1 MANNNKQMVDLPFF
15 ELCNQAPAATSALSA
30 LATAE
35 DGSNRF
41 IYYLTTSSFYRYDT
55 IADTWQ
61 QLANPVVTPV
71 TVLSMR
77 YTSNRGFH
85 GKVISATSSSITI
98 PGLRGK
104 IFDGDTL
111 RIIQGTGVGQE
122 KTLTYTGETIH
133 DAGVVTAVVAS
144 NIGITDNLKKWKV
157 NQWAGY
163 TLGITFGTGVT
174 QYKKILYN
182 DATTLYVYDPN
193 LLPHEPWNNYPYI
206 ATAPYALPVAN
217 NSHYKILST
226 TFSVSPSWDVT
237 PNYTSYFT
245 ILTDGIFLVSSAAA
259 APFFTFQY
267 YDIANDM
274 WQQKTVP
281 QGLIGAALGT
291 DVSIERSSRVG
302 AALTTDV
309 GITTALSNRT
319 LQDLGQNL
327 TNDRYANHRIR
338 IISGTGIGQT
348 RRIVGHTTNTYTFAR
363 PWDINPDNTST
374 YEICPD
380 YDRVY
385 MMGNGSSATF
395 AYSPTYDYWMQGQ
408 GFDDGITSNISV
420 AYENTSEKWTPFGV
434 STGAVIANGI
444 RAINPTPTAG
454 GTGYAIGDVAVCNVG
469 GTGAQVR
476 VTSIAPG
483 GIVTGIELIH
493 TGTATGFTVGTGR
506 ATTQTGGLG
515 TGSGLTIE
523 ITSVGETALIT
534 TASAHLF
541 KAGDT
546 VRFSGCTN
554 ANWNSTYT
562 ILGIPN
568 SAAVAPTTFCIVSNV
583 GSNMAATSSQ
593 STTVIVDP
601 TKNWIVN
608 EHVGRIVQL
617 SVGGITPTTQYRWI
631 TANTATTLT
640 VATITAAVNGT
651 SKYVIYDSKIFGVDD
666 QRKEVNMSGYGWATS
681 GSTTTLVDS
690 TKAWIPNQWANYFFK
705 IEAGT
710 GYGSGRI
717 QITSNTETTLTFAT
731 QSFTPDTTTKY
742 EIADSWGLMTAAST
756 TTITETTTKNWATN
770 QWAQKRVRI
779 LAGTAAGQE
788 AAIASNTATVLTTGT
803 ITLPDTTS
811 VYAILANL
819 PRSSGIELIHNSGSS
834 NSNIRGRYL
843 YITRGGGTNALDI
856 YDLSTGKWIT
866 PDFTAPQSEGFTTGS
881 SYAYDG
887 GDYIYASRSTTGTV
901 IRIFRYNINTNKF
914 DGAMTTTVLQGTAH
928 IGNLMEVVEDP
939 GEEFKYLYVLQNTG
953 TLLQRSLIF

>member
-30 LATAE
+30 LATTE
-35 DGSNRF
+35 DGTGRY
-41 IYYLTTSSFYRYDT
+41 IYYLTTSSFYRYDV

-85 GKVISATSSSITI
+85 GKTISATSSSITI

-104 IFDGDTL
+104 VLSGETI
-111 RIIQGTGVGQE
+111 RIVQGTGVGQE
-122 KTLTYTGETIH
+122 RTLTYTGETIH

-144 NIGITDNLKKWKV
+144 NVGITDNLKKWKV
-157 NQWAGY
+157 NQWVGY
-163 TLGITFGTGVT
+163 TLGITHSTGIT

-182 DATTLYVYDPN
+182 DATTLYVYDAN

-206 ATAPYALPVAN
+206 ATAPYAIPVAAT
-217 NSHYKILST
+217 SHYKIISS
-226 TFSVSPSWDVT
+226 TFSVNT
-237 PNYTSYFT
+237 PWTITPDYTSYFT
-245 ILTDGIFLVSSAAA
+245 VMTGGLYLVSSAAA
-259 APFFTFQY
+259 TPFFTFQY
-267 YDIANDM
+267 YDIAADT

-291 DVSIERSSRVG
+291 DVSIERTSRVG
-302 AALTTDV
+302 TALTTSV
-309 GITTALSNRT
+309 GVTTALTNRT

-327 TNDRYANHRIR
+327 TNDRYANHRLR
-338 IISGTGIGQT
+338 IVGGTGLGQT

-363 PWDINPDNTST
+363 NWDVNPDNTST
-374 YEICPD
+374 YEVYPD
-380 YDRVY
+380 YDKVY

-395 AYSPTYDYWMQGQ
+395 AYSPMNDYWMQGQ
-408 GFDDGITSNISV
+408 AFDDGVTTNISV
-420 AYENTSEKWTPFGV
+420 VYENTSEKWVPFGV
-434 STGAVIANGI
+434 STGAIIANGI
-444 RAINPTPTAG
+444 RTINSTPTAG

-534 TASAHLF
+534 TASSHIF
-541 KAGDT
+541 EAGDV

-554 ANWNSTYT
+554 ASWNTTYT
-562 ILGIPN
+562 VLGVPFT
-568 SAAVAPTTFCIVSNV
+568 AAVAPTTFCIVSNV

-601 TKNWIVN
+601 TKNWITN

-617 SVGGITPTTQYRWI
+617 NVGGISPTTQYRWI

-651 SKYVIYDSKIFGVDD
+651 SKYVIYDSKIFGIDD
-666 QRKEVNMSGYGWATS
+666 QRKEAGMSGYGYATS

-690 TKAWIPNQWANYFFK
+690 SKNWVPNQWAGYVFK
-705 IEAGT
+705 IESGT

-717 QITSNTETTLTFAT
+717 SITSNTATTLTFAT
-731 QSFTPDTTTKY
+731 QTFTPDTTTKY
-742 EIADSWGLMTAAST
+742 EIADSWGLMTAGST
-756 TTITETTTKNWATN
+756 TTITESTTKNWAVN

-779 LAGTAAGQE
+779 IAGTNAGQE

-803 ITLPDTTS
+803 ITAPDATS
-811 VYAILANL
+811 VYAILSNL
-819 PRSSGIELIHNSGSS
+819 TRSSGIELIHNNASS
-834 NSNIRGRYL
+834 DLSIRGKYL
-843 YITRGGGTNALDI
+843 FIARGGGTNTFDI
-856 YDLSTGKWIT
+856 YDLTTGRWIT
-866 PDFTAPQSEGFTTGS
+866 PDFTSPQSELFNTGS

-887 GDYIYASRSTTGTV
+887 GDYIYASRSTTSTV
-901 IRIFRYNINTNKF
+901 IRVFKYNINTNEF
-914 DGAMTTTVLQGTAH
+914 DGAMTSTFLQNTAH
-928 IGNLMEVVEDP
+928 TGNLMEIVEDST
-939 GEEFKYLYVLQNTG
+939 GDFKYLYILQNTG
-953 TLLQRSLIF
+953 TLLSRALIF

>member
-1 MANNNKQMVDLPFF
+1 MANNNKQMIDLPFF
-15 ELCNQAPAATSALSA
+15 ELCNQAPVATSALSA

-35 DGSNRF
+35 DGTGRY

-61 QLANPVVTPV
+61 QLANPAVAPV

-85 GKVISATSSSITI
+85 GRTLASTSSSITI

-104 IFDGDTL
+104 VLDGETL

-122 KTLTYTGETIH
+122 KTLTYTNETIH

-144 NIGITDNLKKWKV
+144 NAGITDNLKKWKV
-157 NQWAGY
+157 NQWVGY
-163 TLGITFGTGVT
+163 TVGITFSTGVT

-206 ATAPYALPVAN
+206 ATAPYALPVGAT
-217 NSHYKILST
+217 SHYEITSA
-226 TFSVSPSWDVT
+226 TFSVNT
-237 PNYTSYFT
+237 PWSTTPDYTSYFT
-245 ILTDGIFLVSSAAA
+245 TLSGGLYLVSANVS

-274 WQQKTVP
+274 WQQKTTP

-291 DVSIERSSRVG
+291 DVSIERTSRVG
-302 AALTTDV
+302 TALTTNV
-309 GITTALSNRT
+309 GVTTALSNRT
-319 LQDLGQNL
+319 VQDLGQNL
-327 TNDRYANHRIR
+327 VNDRYANHRLR
-338 IISGTGIGQT
+338 IVSGTGSGQS
-348 RRIVGHTTNTYTFAR
+348 RRIVGHTTNTYTLAR
-363 PWDINPDNTST
+363 SLDINPDNTST
-374 YEICPD
+374 YEVYPD
-380 YDRVY
+380 YDRIY

-395 AYSPTYDYWMQGQ
+395 AYSPMNDYWMQGQ
-408 GFDDGITSNISV
+408 AFDDGLTTNISV
-420 AYENTSEKWTPFGV
+420 VYETTSEKWIPFGV
-434 STGAVIANGI
+434 STGAVIVSGV
-444 RAINPTPTAG
+444 RTVNPAPTAG

-493 TGTATGFTVGTGR
+493 TGTVTGFTVGTGR

-515 TGSGLTIE
+515 SGSGLTIE
-523 ITSVGETALIT
+523 IASVGETALIT
-534 TASAHLF
+534 TASGHF
-541 KAGDT
+541 FEMGDV

-554 ANWNSTYT
+554 ASWNTTYT
-562 ILGIPN
+562 VLGVPFT
-568 SAAVAPTTFCIVSNV
+568 AAVIPTTFCMVSNV

-617 SVGGITPTTQYRWI
+617 SVGGISPTTQFRWI

-640 VATITAAVNGT
+640 VATIVAGVNGT
-651 SKYVIYDSKIFGVDD
+651 SKYVIYDSKVFGIDD
-666 QRKEVNMSGYGWATS
+666 QRKEQGKQGYGYATS
-681 GSTTTLVDS
+681 GTTAALTDS
-690 TKAWIPNQWANYFFK
+690 SKSWIPNQWAGYIFRV
-705 IEAGT
+705 EAGT

-717 QITSNTETTLTFAT
+717 SIISNTATTLTFAT
-731 QSFTPDTTTKY
+731 QTFTPDTTTKY
-742 EIADSWGLMTAAST
+742 EIADSWGLMTAGGT
-756 TTITETTTKNWATN
+756 TSITEATTKNWAVN

-788 AAIASNTATVLTTGT
+788 STIASNTATALTIGS
-803 ITLPDTTS
+803 ITSPDATS

-819 PRSSGIELIHNSGSS
+819 PRSSGIELIHNNASS
-834 NSNIRGRYL
+834 DLSIRGKYL
-843 YITRGGGTNALDI
+843 FIARGGGTNGFDI
-856 YDLSTGKWIT
+856 YDLTTGRWIS
-866 PDFTAPQSEGFTTGS
+866 PDFTSPQSELFNSGS

-901 IRIFRYNINTNKF
+901 IRIFKYNINTNEF
-914 DGAMTTTVLQGTAH
+914 ENGMTSTFLQGTAH
-928 IGNLMEVVEDP
+928 VGNLMEIVDDP
-939 GEEFKYLYVLQNTG
+939 TRDYHYVYVLQNTG
-953 TLLQRSLIF
+953 TLLARALIF